1 MVSPTRVAAPWRFED
16 TAMEIIM
23 ATGEILSFLQ
33 IARATGATI
42 YTVATLSI
50 NAEIMPEKRDI
61 KIVVHITFGERLS
74 I

>member
-1 MVSPTRVAAPWRFED
+1 
-16 TAMEIIM
+16 M
-23 ATGEILSFLQ
+23 ATGEIFSFLQ

-50 NAEIMPEKRDI
+50 KAEIMPEKRDI